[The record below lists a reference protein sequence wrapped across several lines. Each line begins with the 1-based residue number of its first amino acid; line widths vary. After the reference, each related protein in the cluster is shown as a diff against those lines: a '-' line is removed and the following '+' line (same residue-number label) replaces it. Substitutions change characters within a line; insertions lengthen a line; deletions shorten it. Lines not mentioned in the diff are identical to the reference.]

1 VTFDSGII
9 VSEVLQ

>member
-9 VSEVLQ
+9 VSEVIQ